1 MAKNKISLSFD
12 GYSVLKKQ
20 LDMLGGNATK
30 TAINN
35 ALKASQDVVAE
46 RVDRAM
52 NPHEKTGKTENAIID
67 NSSGYKV
74 SWTGDTAEI
83 AVGFSI
89 SDGGMASIFLM
100 YGTKLYGQPH
110 ITPDRQLYNAVYGTA
125 VKKEIANIQRKEFE
139 KVLQKVNHV

>member
-46 RVDRAM
+46 RVGSAM
-52 NPHEKTGKTENAIID
+52 QPHERTGKTEKSIID
-67 NSSGYKV
+67 NTSGYNVK
-74 SWTGDTAEI
+74 WTGNTAEI
-83 AVGFSI
+83 SVGFSI

-110 ITPDRQLYNAVYGTA
+110 IQPDRQLYNAVYGTA
-125 VKKEIANIQRKEFE
+125 VKKQIAAIQRKEFE